1 MSIEFQ
7 ERKRW
12 LFIGLPF
19 TFTKYYIKEDMLTIR
34 SGLFK
39 VVENDCYMYKIQDV
53 QLSNSLIERLFKLGT
68 VSCFTGDN
76 THPQLILLHIRNARA
91 IKDFILKSSEESRL
105 KRRTVNM
112 LDIGSGEMAD
122 VDDIM

>member
-12 LFIGLPF
+12 LFFGLPF

-34 SGLFK
+34 SGLLK
-39 VVENDCYMYKIQDV
+39 TVENDCYMYKIQDV
-53 QLSNSLIERLFKLGT
+53 QLSTSLWEKLFRIGT
-68 VSCFTGDN
+68 IYCYTGDN
-76 THPQLILLHIRNARA
+76 THPQLNLVHIRNAKA
-91 IKDFILKSSEESRL
+91 VKDFILKASEEARL

-112 LDIGSGEMAD
+112 LDIGAGEISD
-122 VDDIM
+122 VDDIL